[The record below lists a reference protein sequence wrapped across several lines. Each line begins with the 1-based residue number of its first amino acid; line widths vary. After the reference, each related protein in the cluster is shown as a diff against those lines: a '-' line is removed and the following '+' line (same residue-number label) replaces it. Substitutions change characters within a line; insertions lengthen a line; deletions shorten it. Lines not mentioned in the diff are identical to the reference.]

1 MRTFFRTL
9 SLSIL
14 SISLQAA
21 PPAMGVDGTAHDL
34 SITGLNSVTMA
45 TRSCVF
51 CHTVH
56 NSGGGSASQLIP
68 DWNHTTTVSSFTM
81 YNNTSHPGSNLKGTV
96 DSQPTGPSLACLSC
110 HDGTVSVGSL
120 LRAPSGGGNDSYI
133 SARGGVNPGTGRI
146 SSGYSLIG
154 TDLSNDHPVS
164 ITYQDNLDAG
174 LQPAA
179 SLSGVRLYPE
189 NATGAKVQC
198 SSCHDAHNFGSPG
211 TTAPFLR
218 VTMVGSFLCKS
229 CHKK

>member
-1 MRTFFRTL
+1 MRTGFRTL
-9 SLSIL
+9 FLSLAPL
-14 SISLQAA
+14 ALLAA
-21 PPAMGVDGTAHDL
+21 PPATGVDGTAHDL

-56 NSGGGSASQLIP
+56 NSGASNLNRPIP
-68 DWNHTTTVSSFTM
+68 DWNHTTTVATFTM
-81 YNNTSHPGSNLKGTV
+81 YNSTNRPGADLKGTV

-120 LRAPSGGGNDSYI
+120 LVSPSGGGNENYI
-133 SARGGVNPGTGRI
+133 AARGGVSPSTGRI
-146 SSGYSLIG
+146 STGPSLLG

-164 ITYQDNLDAG
+164 ITYQDNLDPG

-179 SLSGVRLYPE
+179 TLTGVRLYPE

-198 SSCHDAHNFGSPG
+198 SSCHDAHNYGSLG
-211 TTAPFLR
+211 STAPFLR

>member
-1 MRTFFRTL
+1 MSSILRTL
-9 SLSIL
+9 SLASVSL
-14 SISLQAA
+14 LLQAA
-21 PPAMGVDGTAHDL
+21 PPAKGVDGTAHDL
-34 SITGLNSVTMA
+34 SITGLNSVTTA

-56 NSGGGSASQLIP
+56 NSGGGGASQIAP
-68 DWNHTTTVSSFTM
+68 DWNHTTTAATFTM
-81 YNNTSHPGSNLKGTV
+81 YNNTNHAASNLKGLV

-120 LRAPSGGGNDSYI
+120 LIAPNGGGNENYI
-133 SARGGVNPGTGRI
+133 GARGGVSPGTGRI
-146 SSGYSLIG
+146 SSGPALIG

-164 ITYQDNLDAG
+164 ITYQDNLDTG

-179 SLSGVRLYPE
+179 SLTGVRLYPE

-198 SSCHDAHNFGSPG
+198 SSCHDVHNFGSPG

>member
-1 MRTFFRTL
+1 MRTAIRAL
-9 SLSIL
+9 IL
-14 SISLQAA
+14 MLIPVILPAA
-21 PPAMGVDGTAHDL
+21 PPATGVDGTAHDL

-56 NSGGGSASQLIP
+56 SSGGNLSKLIP
-68 DWNHTTTVSSFTM
+68 VWNHTTTVATFTM
-81 YNNTSHPGSNLKGTV
+81 YNNTNHPGADLKGTV

-110 HDGTVSVGSL
+110 HDGTVSVGSVL
-120 LRAPSGGGNDSYI
+120 VAPNGGGNTTYI
-133 SARGGVNPGTGRI
+133 SARGGVSPGTGRI
-146 SSGYSLIG
+146 SSGASLIG

-164 ITYQDNLDAG
+164 ITYQDNLDAS

-189 NATGAKVQC
+189 NVTGAKVQC
-198 SSCHDAHNFGSPG
+198 SSCHDAHNYGSPG

-218 VTMVGSFLCKS
+218 ATMVGSFLCKS

>member
-1 MRTFFRTL
+1 MRTSIRALIL
-9 SLSIL
+9 SLTPVAL
-14 SISLQAA
+14 LAA
-21 PPAMGVDGTAHDL
+21 PPVTGIEGTAHDL
-34 SITGLNSVTMA
+34 SATGLNSVTMA

-56 NSGGGSASQLIP
+56 NPGAGSGAKLIP
-68 DWNHTTTVSSFTM
+68 AWNHTTTVATFTM
-81 YNNTSHPGSNLKGTV
+81 YNNTNHANADLKGTV

-120 LRAPSGGGNDSYI
+120 LVAPAGGGNDSYL
-133 SARGGVNPGTGRI
+133 SARGGVNPSTGRI
-146 SSGYSLIG
+146 SSGRGLVG

-164 ITYQDNLDAG
+164 ITYQDNLNPG

-189 NATGAKVQC
+189 NVTGAKVQC
-198 SSCHDAHNFGSPG
+198 SSCHDVHNYGAPG
-211 TTAPFLR
+211 ATAPFLR
-218 VTMVGSFLCKS
+218 ATMVGSFLCRT

>member
-1 MRTFFRTL
+1 MRAFLSTL
-9 SLSIL
+9 VLAAASTLVS
-14 SISLQAA
+14 AA
-21 PPAMGVDGTAHDL
+21 PPATGVDGTAHDL

-56 NSGGGSASQLIP
+56 NAGGGSGSKLIP
-68 DWNHTTTVSSFTM
+68 AWNHTTTVSTFTM
-81 YNNTSHPGSNLKGTV
+81 YNNTNHPGASLKGTV

-120 LRAPSGGGNDSYI
+120 LIAPSGGGNTTYI
-133 SARGGVNPGTGRI
+133 SARGGVSPGTGRI
-146 SSGYSLIG
+146 SSGAALIG

-164 ITYQDNLDAG
+164 ITYQDNLDAS

-189 NATGAKVQC
+189 NVTGAKVQC

>member
-1 MRTFFRTL
+1 MR
-9 SLSIL
+9 
-14 SISLQAA
+14 ISLRAFA
-21 PPAMGVDGTAHDL
+21 IALTPTLLLALPPATGVGGTAHDL

-56 NSGGGSASQLIP
+56 NSGGGSSSKLIP
-68 DWNHTTTVSSFTM
+68 DWNHTTTVAAFTM
-81 YNNTSHPGSNLKGTV
+81 YNNTNHVGADLKGTV

-110 HDGTVSVGSL
+110 HDGSVAVGSL
-120 LRAPSGGGNDSYI
+120 LVAPLGGGNDTYI
-133 SARGGVNPGTGRI
+133 SARGGVSPGTGRI
-146 SSGYSLIG
+146 SSGSALVG
-154 TDLSNDHPVS
+154 TDLSNDHPIS
-164 ITYQDNLDAG
+164 ITYQDNLDTG

-179 SLSGVRLYPE
+179 SLVAVRLYPE

-198 SSCHDAHNFGSPG
+198 SSCHDVHNYGTPG

-218 VTMVGSFLCKS
+218 ATMEGSFLCRS